1 MNKINKI
8 EELVSRIVDAFNTC
22 VDNVRIHGGYE
33 MWEDWDM
40 IALPAELTPD
50 EKMELIEKLNSN
62 VTHYCYWTDL
72 PNIIKE
78 GENAKSIMVYV
89 DDTSSWWRFEA

>member
-1 MNKINKI
+1 MNKIDK
-8 EELVSRIVDAFNTC
+8 LVESIRESFNTC

-40 IALPAELTPD
+40 IRLPEDLTPE
-50 EKMELIEKLNSN
+50 EKMELIDGVGKI
-62 VTHYCYWTDL
+62 THYCCWADL